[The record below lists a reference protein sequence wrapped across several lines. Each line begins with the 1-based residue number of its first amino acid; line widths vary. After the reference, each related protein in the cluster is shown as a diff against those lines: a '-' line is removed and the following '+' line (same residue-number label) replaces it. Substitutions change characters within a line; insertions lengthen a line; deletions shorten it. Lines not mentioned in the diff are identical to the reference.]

1 MTGRATQRA
10 QQHVRDIPRADI
22 PNLLQLH
29 DSRVAKGAENWLGGT
44 QSS

>member
-10 QQHVRDIPRADI
+10 QQHVRDIDPRVDI

-29 DSRVAKGAENWLGGT
+29 HSRVAKGAENWLG
-44 QSS
+44 